1 MESEKIDL
9 VLKEVIRKAREINIP
24 VPDIISDKVIVNKRP
39 KKRFGC
45 CRKKDGMFFIAVS
58 YTHLDVYKRQTGLI
72 LYYYFISFF
81 IY

>member
-45 CRKKDGMFFIAVS
+45 CRKKDGMF
-58 YTHLDVYKRQTGLI
+58 L
-72 LYYYFISFF
+72 
-81 IY
+81 

>member
-45 CRKKDGMFFIAVS
+45 CRKKMGCF
-58 YTHLDVYKRQTGLI
+58 L
-72 LYYYFISFF
+72 
-81 IY
+81 